1 MIIDSA
7 MHTPR
12 IVHFTSA
19 HPPFDTRIFHKECR
33 TLADA
38 GYEVTLFAPE
48 APVGMSHGV
57 QLRAIPRERGRV
69 RRLVLGNLRLLRKL
83 LVHNADVYHFHDP
96 ELLPLGVLLRLA
108 RRHVVYDAHEHVR
121 FSIGSRDYLPRA
133 VRRIFARSAWLFEQF
148 VSRLGAHVIAAT
160 PTIASQ
166 FPTGRCTVVGNYP
179 NLVEFED
186 ALSDSIHRNTTTGV
200 YIGGLSEERCLEEV
214 YEALDIV
221 RRSDDRLTLV
231 MAGPV
236 DGVEHPADIKGV
248 DYRGVVDR
256 PTVARLIAGS
266 AFGLV
271 LFHAL
276 PNTIDALPTKFF
288 EYAAAGT
295 PVIVS
300 ASTVQ
305 LARIAEEEGCG
316 LVVDQ
321 ESPQAIADAMT
332 WMVDHPGEARAMG
345 ERARQATVA
354 KYHWGPE
361 ATRLLDLYGR
371 LLGT

>member
-1 MIIDSA
+1 
-7 MHTPR
+7 
-12 IVHFTSA
+12 
-19 HPPFDTRIFHKECR
+19 
-33 TLADA
+33 
-38 GYEVTLFAPE
+38 
-48 APVGMSHGV
+48 
-57 QLRAIPRERGRV
+57 
-69 RRLVLGNLRLLRKL
+69 
-83 LVHNADVYHFHDP
+83 
-96 ELLPLGVLLRLA
+96 
-108 RRHVVYDAHEHVR
+108 
-121 FSIGSRDYLPRA
+121 
-133 VRRIFARSAWLFEQF
+133 
-148 VSRLGAHVIAAT
+148 
-160 PTIASQ
+160 
-166 FPTGRCTVVGNYP
+166 
-179 NLVEFED
+179 
-186 ALSDSIHRNTTTGV
+186 
-200 YIGGLSEERCLEEV
+200 
-214 YEALDIV
+214 
-221 RRSDDRLTLV
+221 
-231 MAGPV
+231 
-236 DGVEHPADIKGV
+236 V

-345 ERARQATVA
+345 ERARQATVD

-361 ATRLLDLYGR
+361 ATRLLDLYDR
-371 LLGT
+371 LLDT